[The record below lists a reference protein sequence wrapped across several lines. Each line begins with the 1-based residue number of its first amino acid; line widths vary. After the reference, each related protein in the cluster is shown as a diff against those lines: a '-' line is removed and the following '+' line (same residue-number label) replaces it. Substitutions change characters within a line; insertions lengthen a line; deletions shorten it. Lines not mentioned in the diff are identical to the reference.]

1 MAEQIVE
8 FFTQHWYLLI
18 VFTLMAASVYLMLR
32 LQVMLQQNMAQIADI
47 AEEDLPFFQEMAQ
60 KCPKG
65 FCVKAMA
72 NIEKVA
78 MMVDRN
84 VNSKILFTD
93 LVDRMFMNI

>member
-1 MAEQIVE
+1 MLSARC
-8 FFTQHWYLLI
+8 WYLLI
-18 VFTLMAASVYLMLR
+18 VFALMAASVYLMLR
-32 LQVMLQQNMAQIADI
+32 LQVMLQQNMEQIADI
-47 AEEDLPFFQEMAQ
+47 AEEDLPFFREMAQ

-65 FCVKAMA
+65 FCVKAMT